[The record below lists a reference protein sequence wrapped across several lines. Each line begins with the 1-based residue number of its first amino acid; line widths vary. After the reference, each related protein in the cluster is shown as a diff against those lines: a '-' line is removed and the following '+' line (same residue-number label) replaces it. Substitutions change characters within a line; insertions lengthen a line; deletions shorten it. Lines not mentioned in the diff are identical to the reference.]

1 VPGRGA
7 NAGVSAREALI
18 KSTEKP
24 RVSLHI
30 RKTNQTVYAWS
41 KAAYCAG
48 CLALGAAVGLPV
60 ELESAFKIR
69 DNTAKRHI
77 MTMSVII
84 EI

>member
-1 VPGRGA
+1 MPGRGA

-30 RKTNQTVYAWS
+30 RNTNQRALE
-41 KAAYCAG
+41 AG